1 MIAVCVFYA
10 RHPELDY
17 HVKKSPDRCSNAVTA
32 ANFLV
37 SGRVYTKMKIER
49 HGQAK
54 ILTQQEIELLFNKG
68 LQTSRDRTLF
78 GVCLYT
84 ACRIAEACSLMV
96 KDIYTN
102 SGTVRSTINFRKAN
116 TKGKLQTRTIPVI
129 EDLRSLL
136 TSWRSHAGQTYLF
149 PGRHPNHHWKHLHPD
164 SADKILRKAFERADI
179 EGASTHSFRRTALSQ
194 MSNAGIPLRIIQEIS
209 GHNNL
214 EQLQRYLDVKPDQV
228 KGAIASLSML
238 SYTGK
243 GTYPGGEHELPAVPL
258 PREQLSQLSQ
268 DLSDSAPEEI
278 PDL

>member
-1 MIAVCVFYA
+1 MQQ
-10 RHPELDY
+10 
-17 HVKKSPDRCSNAVTA
+17 CSICGK
-32 ANFLV
+32 L
-37 SGRVYTKMKIER
+37 SGIESSIHACMKIER

-68 LQTSRDRTLF
+68 LLSERDRTLF

-102 SGTVRSTINFRKAN
+102 FGSVRSTINFRKAN

-136 TSWRSHAGQTYLF
+136 TSWKPHVGQIYLF
-149 PGRHPNHHWKHLHPD
+149 PGHHPSRHWKHLHIN
-164 SADKILRKAFERADI
+164 SADPILREAFERTDI
-179 EGASTHSFRRTALSQ
+179 EGASTHSFRRTALTQ

-209 GHNNL
+209 GHSNL
-214 EQLQRYLDVKPDQV
+214 EELQGYLDVKSDQV

-238 SYTGK
+238 SYRGK
-243 GTYPGGEHELPAVPL
+243 HRSNELQPDFPPVRL
-258 PREQLSQLSQ
+258 
-268 DLSDSAPEEI
+268 I
-278 PDL
+278 PSPVVETE